1 MDLVGEI
8 DSDLLE
14 NYQNEVRAYNLG
26 NNIRFL
32 GYQPREILRNT
43 MKDWDFYIQASV
55 CEGHPNAISESLQ
68 CGTGFIS
75 SKTGFIAET
84 LQEQFAEFFFE
95 DFTPDVM
102 ANNLKALC
110 CMPNLAE
117 RYQEAIGVIKSNCAK
132 EYTAQ
137 KWLGMLSYNKTPKN
151 DIEVES
157 IVCVGLHDVMGDIH
171 DSITTPTNVFRDFV
185 GYITEKGYGICS
197 MHDYLSKSK
206 EERKKWIVC
215 TFDDGYKSLTN
226 DALEILK
233 KQEFTATV
241 FVCTGL
247 IGKDN
252 SWNNK
257 DAILREHL
265 DINDINLLIKE
276 GWEVASHGVFHKN
289 LLKLS
294 DVEIEYEL
302 LESKKALNQIV
313 GYCDTYAYP
322 YGAYNK
328 FIRRCVEKYY
338 KYAFAVDQGGT
349 SMVVDKHQLKRYSI
363 SEIYK
368 MLKKQ

>member
-1 MDLVGEI
+1 
-8 DSDLLE
+8 
-14 NYQNEVRAYNLG
+14 
-26 NNIRFL
+26 
-32 GYQPREILRNT
+32 

-84 LQEQFAEFFFE
+84 LQKQFAEFFFE

-117 RYQEAIGVIKSNCAK
+117 RYQEAIGVIRSNCAK
-132 EYTAQ
+132 EYIAQ

-151 DIEVES
+151 EIEVES

-185 GYITEKGYGICS
+185 GYIAEKGYGICS

-233 KQEFTATV
+233 KQGFTATV

-265 DINDINLLIKE
+265 DINAINLLIKE

-294 DVEIEYEL
+294 DVEIKYEL
-302 LESKKALNQIV
+302 LESKKALNEIV

-338 KYAFAVDQGGT
+338 KYAFTVDQGGT

-363 SEIYK
+363 TEIYK